1 MDSDRSYSAIRDASV
16 EATLARELP
25 ALARSVAA
33 LNLSGVAGLA
43 LGGGYGR
50 GEGGAKDGRPYN
62 DLDIFVFSDLPE
74 GRSGEIAGA
83 LEPVSREYTDR
94 LGVDVD
100 FTVRVAARLRLDER
114 RLMVQELLRGHE
126 VLSPEGFDLA
136 RWAGLREYPAAEVPA
151 MEAARLLMNRGMGLA
166 FASGRFL
173 SPQFDPERDGGFVA
187 RNLNKAVLGAGDAV
201 LVARGEY
208 AWSVRERAKRLA
220 DAGYDEAVSWKF
232 SPSDRAPSEFPRRW
246 RAARVAWLAAEAELV
261 SRCGGELSRRSLYQ
275 ALRWLKR
282 RHSAGRLS
290 ETGLDCTVR
299 VLREVRKL
307 LERCPD
313 GVPEVPAGL
322 LRDWQTFN

>member
-16 EATLARELP
+16 ETLLARELP

-33 LNLSGVAGLA
+33 LRLPGVAGLA

-50 GEGGAKDGRPYN
+50 GEGGVKDGRPYN
-62 DLDIFVFSDLPE
+62 DLDFFVFSDLPE
-74 GRSGEIAGA
+74 SRNGEIAEA
-83 LEPVSREYTDR
+83 LEPVSREYTAR

-126 VLSPEGFDLA
+126 VLFPADFDLA
-136 RWAGLREYPAAEVPA
+136 RWAGLSEHAASEVPA

-166 FASGRFL
+166 FASEKYL
-173 SPQFDPERDGGFVA
+173 SPQFDLARDGGFVA
-187 RNLNKAVLGAGDAV
+187 RNLNKAVLGAGDAR

-208 AWSVRERAKRLA
+208 AWSVRERAAKLS

-232 SPSDRAPSEFPRRW
+232 TPVDRERAEFPRRW
-246 RAARVAWLAAEAELV
+246 QAARAAWLAAAEELMT
-261 SRCGGELSRRSLYQ
+261 RCGDELHRRSAYQ

-282 RHSAGRLS
+282 RHSIGKIL

-299 VLREVRKL
+299 VLREVREL
-307 LERCPD
+307 LSGCPD
-313 GVPEVPAGL
+313 GVSEVPTGL
-322 LRDWQTFN
+322 LRDWKTFN